1 MCICQETRSNSSP
14 PPQWKQEDGARVGK
28 SAKVATNGNE
38 RSRLKR
44 ISDNQAINVG
54 EAVDPT
60 RDGQLAFECGPV
72 QHVFSY
78 LNDSSRSIR
87 RKDIIKFACTSVEV
101 WEDVNERHE
110 WLSLEPPATAANCL
124 WCV

>member
-14 PPQWKQEDGARVGK
+14 PPQWKQEDGARVEK
-28 SAKVATNGNE
+28 SAKVATSGNE

-60 RDGQLAFECGPV
+60 RDGQLAFEYGPV
-72 QHVFSY
+72 QHVFSH

-87 RKDIIKFACTSVEV
+87 RKNI
-101 WEDVNERHE
+101 N
-110 WLSLEPPATAANCL
+110 TAPNCL
-124 WCV
+124 WCM